1 MGVRA
6 LETGAA
12 RDVSGVL
19 RITRGGGWG
28 GGDGGWEEDGE
39 GEGEGMGREVEL
51 LYLVGRDGNVKVFE
65 RGVDG

>member
-19 RITRGGGWG
+19 RITRGGGWEE
-28 GGDGGWEEDGE
+28 EEDGTE
-39 GEGEGMGREVEL
+39 MGREVEL

>member
-19 RITRGGGWG
+19 RITRGGGWE
-28 GGDGGWEEDGE
+28 WEEDGE

>member
-28 GGDGGWEEDGE
+28 WEEEEE
-39 GEGEGMGREVEL
+39 GEGMGMRMGREVEL

>member
-19 RITRGGGWG
+19 RITRGGG
-28 GGDGGWEEDGE
+28 GDGGWEEEEEEE
-39 GEGEGMGREVEL
+39 GEGMGMGREVEL

>member
-28 GGDGGWEEDGE
+28 WEEEEEEE
-39 GEGEGMGREVEL
+39 GEGMGMGREVEL

>member
-28 GGDGGWEEDGE
+28 WEEEEEEE
-39 GEGEGMGREVEL
+39 GMGMGMGREVEL

>member
-19 RITRGGGWG
+19 RITRGGGY
-28 GGDGGWEEDGE
+28 GGWEEEEDGTE
-39 GEGEGMGREVEL
+39 MGREVEL

>member
-28 GGDGGWEEDGE
+28 WEEDGE
-39 GEGEGMGREVEL
+39 GDGEGMGMGREVEL

>member
-28 GGDGGWEEDGE
+28 WEEDGE
-39 GEGEGMGREVEL
+39 EEGEGMGMGREVEL

>member
-19 RITRGGGWG
+19 RITRGGGW
-28 GGDGGWEEDGE
+28 EEEEEE
-39 GEGEGMGREVEL
+39 GEGRGREVEL

>member
-19 RITRGGGWG
+19 RITRGGGW
-28 GGDGGWEEDGE
+28 EEDGE
-39 GEGEGMGREVEL
+39 GEGEGMGMGREVEL

>member
-28 GGDGGWEEDGE
+28 WEEEEDE
-39 GEGEGMGREVEL
+39 EGMGREVEL

>member
-19 RITRGGGWG
+19 RITRGGGY
-28 GGDGGWEEDGE
+28 GGWEE
-39 GEGEGMGREVEL
+39 EGEGMGREVEL

>member
-19 RITRGGGWG
+19 RITRGGGY
-28 GGDGGWEEDGE
+28 GGWEEEGE
-39 GEGEGMGREVEL
+39 EEGEGMGMGKEVEL

>member
-28 GGDGGWEEDGE
+28 WEEE
-39 GEGEGMGREVEL
+39 EEGEGMGREVEL

>member
-28 GGDGGWEEDGE
+28 GGGEGGWEEE

>member
-28 GGDGGWEEDGE
+28 WEEEGEEE
-39 GEGEGMGREVEL
+39 GEGMGMGREVEL

>member
-28 GGDGGWEEDGE
+28 GGAGGWEEDGE
-39 GEGEGMGREVEL
+39 GEGREVEL

>member
-19 RITRGGGWG
+19 RITRGGGW
-28 GGDGGWEEDGE
+28 EEEEEE
-39 GEGEGMGREVEL
+39 GEGRGREVEL
-51 LYLVGRDGNVKVFE
+51 LYLVGRDGNVRVFE

>member
-19 RITRGGGWG
+19 RITRGGGY
-28 GGDGGWEEDGE
+28 GGWEEDEE
-39 GEGEGMGREVEL
+39 GEGRGREVEL

>member
-28 GGDGGWEEDGE
+28 WEEE
-39 GEGEGMGREVEL
+39 EEGMGREVEL

>member
-19 RITRGGGWG
+19 RITRGGGW
-28 GGDGGWEEDGE
+28 GWEEDGE

>member
-19 RITRGGGWG
+19 RITRGGGY
-28 GGDGGWEEDGE
+28 GGWEEDGEEE

>member
-19 RITRGGGWG
+19 RITRGGGW
-28 GGDGGWEEDGE
+28 EEEEEE
-39 GEGEGMGREVEL
+39 GEGTEMGREVEL

>member
-19 RITRGGGWG
+19 RITRGGGW
-28 GGDGGWEEDGE
+28 EEDGE
-39 GEGEGMGREVEL
+39 EEGEGMGREVEL

>member
-28 GGDGGWEEDGE
+28 WEEDGE
-39 GEGEGMGREVEL
+39 GEGEGMGMGREVEL

>member
-28 GGDGGWEEDGE
+28 WEE
-39 GEGEGMGREVEL
+39 EGEGMGREVEL

>member
-28 GGDGGWEEDGE
+28 WEEDGE
-39 GEGEGMGREVEL
+39 EEGEGMGREVEL

>member
-19 RITRGGGWG
+19 RITRGGGY
-28 GGDGGWEEDGE
+28 GGWEEEEEEE
-39 GEGEGMGREVEL
+39 GEGMGMGREVEL